1 MLDAFNALLCAV
13 PRVYHREESR
23 HEASSKEGTPATQGQ
38 REMSGSLQHGADPSC
53 SLDPLISLMSPARL
67 LARRPVSER
76 PSAGVSRLQRGL
88 CHEEEVPSVSAQA
101 EAIGLLI
108 LSLPTRDARDGLDTT
123 SLPALLFDLDH

>member
-1 MLDAFNALLCAV
+1 MFAGPTQKLDE
-13 PRVYHREESR
+13 P
-23 HEASSKEGTPATQGQ
+23 
-38 REMSGSLQHGADPSC
+38 C
-53 SLDPLISLMSPARL
+53 SL
-67 LARRPVSER
+67 LALHPVSER